1 MKKIPIGATIR
12 EIFLDTGGVHYLWLG
27 LLTTYEI
34 LKGGEHME
42 IAILVLVCILT
53 ALGLIASTIWLLGVI
68 KSKSKRA
75 QLKGDLDEVEHA
87 IKDVKDD
94 IDSADTALN
103 SCSDEGVRKMLR
115 FTKEQHVSKLNQ
127 LTAKRDNLKLQ
138 LGK

>member
-1 MKKIPIGATIR
+1 
-12 EIFLDTGGVHYLWLG
+12 
-27 LLTTYEI
+27 
-34 LKGGEHME
+34 ME

-94 IDSADTALN
+94 IDNADTALN
-103 SCSDEGVRKMLR
+103 SCSDESVRKMLR
-115 FTKEQHVSKLNQ
+115 FNKEQHVSKLNQ
-127 LTAKRDNLKLQ
+127 LTAKRDSLKAQ

>member
-1 MKKIPIGATIR
+1 MKRLPIGATLR
-12 EIFLDTGGVHYLWLG
+12 EIFLDTGGVHYVWLG

-42 IAILVLVCILT
+42 IAILVIVCIIL
-53 ALGLIASTIWLLGVI
+53 AGGLIASSLWLLGVI

-75 QLKGDLDEVEHA
+75 QIKAELEEVEHG

-103 SCSDEGVRKMLR
+103 SCTDEGVRKMLR

-127 LTAKRDNLKLQ
+127 LTAKRDSLKVQ